1 MKKFNELY
9 NQIITEMTEKKSI
22 DFDKDVLPVIKIY
35 QDKLAKFIEK
45 NPDSDNKAE
54 CEEFIQTTKW
64 NKRLQAVCLDE
75 IENAR
80 GKIKAGVKNFIAED
94 FAIDKSLLK

>member
-22 DFDKDVLPVIKIY
+22 DFDKDVLPVIKNY
-35 QDKLAKFIEK
+35 QDKLTKFIEK

-64 NKRLQAVCLDE
+64 NNRLQTVCLDE
-75 IENAR
+75 IKNAR
-80 GKIKAGVKNFIAED
+80 GKINAGVKNFIAED